1 VRGAVHD
8 HPWGAPLRICFL
20 FNHDQPHQVAHSLP
34 IARAMAARGSHAVV
48 LAVTHDAVEREV
60 RRLLGTDLA
69 RVTIVSLRTK
79 GLVRRSAARLLD
91 PLFPARRLAI
101 YRDNLDFFRGF
112 DVLVVSEKTSLVLKS
127 RYGLDRLKM
136 VHSRHGAGD
145 RAIGFDK
152 ASARFD
158 LVLVSGPKI
167 RDRLIAEAGV
177 DPAKVA
183 LVGYVKFDIEPQPVD
198 LGFADP
204 SRPTVLY
211 NPHPSPHLTSW
222 YRFGPSVL
230 RQFAASDRYNLIFA
244 PHVMLFQR
252 RFNFALDRLS
262 AARAVP
268 PGPEFADLPNMHLD
282 LGSARSV
289 DMSYVRA
296 ADIYLGDVSS
306 QVYEFLAH
314 PRPCLFLD
322 AHDTDW
328 RGDPNYLHWQAGPVI
343 ADASDIIAA
352 TDVAVASHPDYLAP
366 QRKLLAATFSSGGRP
381 ASERAA
387 DAIEA
392 LA

>member
-1 VRGAVHD
+1 
-8 HPWGAPLRICFL
+8 LRICFL

>member
-1 VRGAVHD
+1 MRGAVHD

>member
-1 VRGAVHD
+1 M
-8 HPWGAPLRICFL
+8 RICFL

-34 IARAMAARGSHAVV
+34 IARAMAARGAHEVV

-60 RRLLGTDLA
+60 RRLLGADQA
-69 RVTIVSLRTK
+69 RVTIISLRTR

-177 DPAKVA
+177 DPAKIA
-183 LVGYVKFDIEPQPVD
+183 LVGYVKFDIEPQPLD

-204 SRPTVLY
+204 ARPTVLY
-211 NPHPSPHLTSW
+211 NPHPSPHLSSW

-268 PGPEFADLPNMHLD
+268 PGREFADLPNLHID
-282 LGSARSV
+282 LGSTRSV

-306 QVYEFLAH
+306 QVYEFLAR

-343 ADASDIIAA
+343 DDVGDIIAA
-352 TDVAVASHPDYLAP
+352 TDAAVASHPDYLAC
-366 QRKLLAATFSSGGRP
+366 QRELLAATFASGDRP